1 MARHEELLPG
11 GVRLSDVISLGVLA
25 ERVPIETVK
34 AVVAASGRSSER
46 KRNLPADFTALYVI
60 ALWLF
65 RDVAYEEVLRCL
77 LECVRWLGKPLVR
90 VATKGAITQAR
101 ERLGWEAMRS
111 LHRELVAPLAGQT
124 TKGAWYRRWRTI
136 AVDGFTLDVQ
146 DTEENAKAF
155 GYPGVSRGSSA
166 CPQIRCAAL
175 CETGTHA
182 LFAARMAP
190 YATSEATL
198 AKELVSDLKS
208 EMLLLADRGLFG
220 FDLWTAA
227 SATGAALVFRCRD
240 NQRLKVRERL
250 ADGSFLS
257 NIYAN
262 PDDLRKDAGGVN
274 VRVVEYTVSG
284 SSERYRLVTNILDPV
299 QAPASEL
306 AALYHERWEVEGTFD
321 EIKTHLKGSR
331 ITLRSKTP
339 DLVRQE
345 FWGLMLAHWALR
357 DLIHQAALKHNKDPD
372 ELSFIHA
379 VRVVR
384 RTLSQPTAFSP

>member
-220 FDLWTAA
+220 FDLWD
-227 SATGAALVFRCRD
+227 G
-240 NQRLKVRERL
+240 RERHRRR
-250 ADGSFLS
+250 SRLS
-257 NIYAN
+257 MQ
-262 PDDLRKDAGGVN
+262 G
-274 VRVVEYTVSG
+274 
-284 SSERYRLVTNILDPV
+284 
-299 QAPASEL
+299 QPASE
-306 AALYHERWEVEGTFD
+306 
-321 EIKTHLKGSR
+321 GSR
-331 ITLRSKTP
+331 APGRWLVPEQYLRKSRRPAKGRGRGQRAGRRIYRFRFVGAVQASHEHLGPGAGAGFRTCR
-339 DLVRQE
+339 LV
-345 FWGLMLAHWALR
+345 
-357 DLIHQAALKHNKDPD
+357 P
-372 ELSFIHA
+372 
-379 VRVVR
+379 
-384 RTLSQPTAFSP
+384 